1 MKITDFINNNTQ
13 EKKLK
18 KARLSSS
25 KEERRD
31 IEQKLFVPEKLPPY
45 TMEEP
50 TAGSDVESKKV
61 TLVFSDL
68 KDVETLS
75 KYFRISEYKG
85 KNIRS
90 SNLTMMIDFLRA
102 LESGEIKYDRERR
115 KFEYNTGSSK
125 VCKRERRSEIKRGV
139 RKL

>member
-1 MKITDFINNNTQ
+1 MKITDFISSHSQ

-18 KARLSSS
+18 KARSASS
-25 KEERRD
+25 KEERRN
-31 IEQKLFVPEKLPPY
+31 IEEKLFVPEKLPPY

-50 TAGSDVESKKV
+50 TSGSDVESKKV

-90 SNLTMMIDFLRA
+90 SNLGMMIDFLKA
-102 LESGEIKYDRERR
+102 LESGEIKYDREKR
-115 KFEYNTGSSK
+115 KFEYNTGSTE
-125 VCKRERRSEIKRGV
+125 VRKRERRSEIKRRV
-139 RKL
+139 REL